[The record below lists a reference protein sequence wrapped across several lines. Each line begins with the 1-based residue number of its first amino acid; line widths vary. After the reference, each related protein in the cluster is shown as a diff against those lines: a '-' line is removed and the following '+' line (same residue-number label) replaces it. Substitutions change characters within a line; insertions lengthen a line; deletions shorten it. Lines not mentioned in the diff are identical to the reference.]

1 MKRINWFLLF
11 LSLSLSL
18 SGQRSSDYGVFAGS
32 SSYLG
37 DINPNRLLYSPSP
50 AGGIFY
56 RYNFHPRQALR
67 TNIFVSVINTS
78 RAASFSTTVGEW
90 ALQYEFNFFPYSTEG
105 KRWNY
110 TPYFAAGAGIAYII
124 KTIPVIPFSFGFK
137 INLYKNLGLE
147 AEYGFRKTFYDNFED
162 LEDELVDPATR
173 YDNAWIHNN
182 DWYSF
187 LGVGVTWKIFSKSGG
202 CPAFSDVD
210 PKRKR

>member
-1 MKRINWFLLF
+1 EL
-11 LSLSLSL
+11 
-18 SGQRSSDYGVFAGS
+18 
-32 SSYLG
+32 
-37 DINPNRLLYSPSP
+37 
-50 AGGIFY
+50 
-56 RYNFHPRQALR
+56 
-67 TNIFVSVINTS
+67 
-78 RAASFSTTVGEW
+78 
-90 ALQYEFNFFPYSTEG
+90 ALQYEFNFFPYTTEG
-105 KRWNY
+105 KQWNY

-137 INLYKNLGLE
+137 INLFKNLGLE

-162 LEDELVDPATR
+162 LEDELVDPATK

-202 CPAFSDVD
+202 CPAFSDMD